1 MQIRFTLRRM
11 QYNMAQVL
19 YEADS
24 LRLVKENARWAEI
37 CIIMPRCNQCNQSL
51 FSGMDSSQHP
61 SLHQAF
67 RSLLTD
73 RTNV

>member
-11 QYNMAQVL
+11 QYMAISSAQNEQYKFGVRKC
-19 YEADS
+19 YT
-24 LRLVKENARWAEI
+24 ARNWYHI
-37 CIIMPRCNQCNQSL
+37 LRCNEAFFGS
-51 FSGMDSSQHP
+51 MDSSQHR
-61 SLHQAF
+61 SLHQVF